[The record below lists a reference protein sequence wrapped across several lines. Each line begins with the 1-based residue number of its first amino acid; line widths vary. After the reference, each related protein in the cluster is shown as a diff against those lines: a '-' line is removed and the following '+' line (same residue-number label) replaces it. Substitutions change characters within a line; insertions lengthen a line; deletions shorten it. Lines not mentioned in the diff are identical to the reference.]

1 MERIREAVER
11 ARQERDAGGIGFG
24 RTGRGGPAPAAGIQD
39 GLAQITYTKTR
50 TIEVPRST
58 LREKHI
64 VSGFDPCGFTEAFKI
79 LSTLVSHKLREHRWT
94 TLSVTSPGE
103 GEGKTLVAIN
113 LAISLAMEFQQ
124 TCLLVEADL
133 RQPSVH
139 DYFGLEP
146 QPGLSDYLISDT
158 PIEQLLIHPGIPRFV
173 VLPGGTPQVHSSEML
188 GWRKMSELVA
198 ELKGCYASRI
208 VVFDLPPLLAAADVL
223 AFAPHIEAALLVV
236 EEGKTQRDEIRR
248 AAELLSSTNLIGTV
262 LNKSDEPVV
271 SVYGH
276 PRVG

>member
-1 MERIREAVER
+1 MERIKEAVER
-11 ARQERDAGGIGFG
+11 ARQERGAGGIGFG
-24 RTGRGGPAPAAGIQD
+24 RAGPRSAQEPGIRD
-39 GLAQITYTKTR
+39 DLGQITYTKTR
-50 TIEVPRST
+50 TIKVPRTT
-58 LREKHI
+58 LREKRV

-79 LSTLVSHKLREHRWT
+79 LSTQVSHKLREHHWT
-94 TLSVTSPGE
+94 TLAVTSSHE

-124 TCLLVEADL
+124 TSLLVEADL

-139 DYFGLEP
+139 HYFGLEP
-146 QPGLSDYLISDT
+146 GLGLSDYLTSNT
-158 PIEQLLIHPGIPRFV
+158 PIEELLIHPGIPRFV
-173 VLPGGTPQVHSSEML
+173 VLPGGTAQLHSSEML
-188 GWRKMSELVA
+188 GWRKMRELVA
-198 ELKGCYASRI
+198 ELKGRYASRI

-248 AAELLSSTNLIGTV
+248 AAELLSSTHLIGTV

-271 SVYGH
+271 SVYGQ
-276 PRVG
+276 R